1 MTTLTE
7 RFPHPSDVD
16 RPHEGLEAMGDRSGH
31 GVAAM
36 LADLRAE
43 PPGGRLTVGDDRVV
57 TFLVAL
63 ARRLLTPAVA
73 RSHPE
78 LTSLGFFLRKAEIR
92 RALNDLAGVA
102 ARVDPTGGSADPT
115 DRPTTPTGRAAG
127 PTRLRFPRGLVFH
140 VPPANVDTIFVYS
153 WALSALAGN
162 PNVVRISSRSAGAAD
177 VVLDALNATLSDVDP
192 EVAAAI
198 AATQRMVTYGH
209 DDAVT
214 AALSAACELRV
225 IWGGDAS
232 VREIRRHP
240 LAPAARDLTFPDRSS
255 FAVLNAAGWHAAD
268 TEARQRCVAGLYNDA
283 YWFDQAACSS
293 PRALFWVGEEPA
305 VARAQHDLETLFAEF
320 VAQRN
325 PAIDAAMAVE
335 KRVATYGLAADGAAT
350 AIRFAGNAVAT
361 ADLTAPESLPRRW
374 LGAGTFPQ
382 ARVAS
387 LTDLASLVTRQDQT
401 VTHFGFTAADLTDF
415 ARTLAGRGVDRVV
428 PIGDALAFSAV
439 WDGYDLLREFTRLTT
454 IS

>member
-1 MTTLTE
+1 MPLAQ
-7 RFPHPSDVD
+7 RFPQGAEIAVE
-16 RPHEGLEAMGDRSGH
+16 RLTA
-31 GVAAM
+31 GVTT
-36 LADLRAE
+36 E
-43 PPGGRLTVGDDRVV
+43 PPGGRLAVGDERVV
-57 TFLVAL
+57 TFLIAL
-63 ARRLLTPAVA
+63 ARRLLAPSVA
-73 RSHPE
+73 RTFPE

-92 RALNDLAGVA
+92 RALAEL
-102 ARVDPTGGSADPT
+102 T
-115 DRPTTPTGRAAG
+115 DQPG
-127 PTRLRFPRGLVFH
+127 RLRFPRGLVFH

-162 PNVVRISSRSAGAAD
+162 PNIVRISSRSAGAAD

-192 EVAAAI
+192 EVAATI
-198 AATQRMVTYGH
+198 SATQRMVTYGR

-268 TEARQRCVAGLYNDA
+268 AETRQRCVAGLYNDA

-293 PRALFWVGEEPA
+293 PRALFWVGEEEA
-305 VARAQHDLETLFAEF
+305 TVATAQRELETLLAEF
-320 VAQRN
+320 VARRG
-325 PAIDAAMAVE
+325 PAVDAAMAVE
-335 KRVATYGLAADGAAT
+335 KRVATYGLAAEGAAT

-361 ADLTAPESLPRRW
+361 ADLAGPGALPRRW

-387 LTDLASLVTRQDQT
+387 LADLAPLITRQDQT
-401 VTHFGFTAADLTDF
+401 VTHFGFDPADLTGF
-415 ARTLAGRGVDRVV
+415 ARALAGRGVDRIV
-428 PIGDALAFSAV
+428 PVGDALAFSAV

-454 IS
+454 VTA